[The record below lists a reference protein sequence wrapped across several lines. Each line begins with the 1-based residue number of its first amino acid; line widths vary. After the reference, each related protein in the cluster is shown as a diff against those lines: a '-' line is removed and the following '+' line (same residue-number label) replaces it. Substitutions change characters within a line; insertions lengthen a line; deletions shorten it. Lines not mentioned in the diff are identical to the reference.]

1 MKSLECDP
9 KKGIVGTKADTDER
23 IRVYGGNFFPPPH
36 IKSLYELVMEN
47 FDDKIN
53 LVLLAAAGVSLAIG
67 LLKEGF
73 PEGMIEGSSIC
84 IALLIIIVVNSGNN
98 YISERRLADLVKLAD
113 KQQVAVYRNNEKT
126 ISIDSEDLV
135 VGDLYYFEKGEKIP
149 ADSLIISGQDV
160 TCIEGELTGE
170 ADAFEKVPVTESNFN
185 QEGLYGTL
193 YAKSLVS
200 TGFGTALVMAVGP
213 KTVAGIITEKT

>member
-113 KQQVAVYRNNEKT
+113 KQ
-126 ISIDSEDLV
+126 
-135 VGDLYYFEKGEKIP
+135 
-149 ADSLIISGQDV
+149 
-160 TCIEGELTGE
+160 
-170 ADAFEKVPVTESNFN
+170 
-185 QEGLYGTL
+185 
-193 YAKSLVS
+193 
-200 TGFGTALVMAVGP
+200 
-213 KTVAGIITEKT
+213 